1 MSKDKIDILVEQY
14 PEVWKTRAEVFSWL
28 KGIIRKGWNVA
39 PQKII
44 LMKKRRKQIPN
55 PNPKGK
61 KPTVW
66 GATCEIC
73 LNDFPMSNLQI
84 DHRDE
89 ETAHLTN
96 LEDIQSCA
104 EKLLLVVES
113 DLRVV
118 CKRCHSIHSYAQR
131 MNISFEQ
138 ATLEKKVVA
147 FKKLSTEQ
155 QKEVLTNEVMCET
168 ISPNAKG
175 RAEQYREWLYSQKEC
190 EK

>member
-1 MSKDKIDILVEQY
+1 MSKDKIDLLVEQY

-118 CKRCHSIHSYAQR
+118 CKQCHSIHSYAQR
-131 MNISFEQ
+131 MDISFEQ

-168 ISPNAKG
+168 ISHNAKG
-175 RAEQYREWLYSQKEC
+175 RAEQYREWLKQQKE
-190 EK
+190 EQ